1 MIRWVFL
8 LENFKRSRL
17 WSFPGLIFK
26 SPRSPNFNVTIS
38 LPLGHHTTKP
48 IAKETIA
55 VLINLPRV
63 VQLED
68 GILHESPSDRFY
80 KFRVI
85 IRSPPKDL
93 REDDLTGETVTLKPS
108 ARSSPSRS
116 MLLRGE
122 FINNFQTEFHG
133 LLLWPYL
140 GAKWIK
146 EFFLLITEYNSMKMV
161 SLLRPR
167 FFKF

>member
-17 WSFPGLIFK
+17 WSSPGLIFK

-68 GILHESPSDRFY
+68 EILHESPSDRFY
-80 KFRVI
+80 KFRA
-85 IRSPPKDL
+85 KDL
-93 REDDLTGETVTLKPS
+93 REDDLTGETVTLKPFS